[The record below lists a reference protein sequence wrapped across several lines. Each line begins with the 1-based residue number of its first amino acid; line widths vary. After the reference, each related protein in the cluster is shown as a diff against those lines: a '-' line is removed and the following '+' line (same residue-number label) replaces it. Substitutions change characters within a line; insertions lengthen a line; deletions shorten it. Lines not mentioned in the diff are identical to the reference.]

1 MSDLY
6 EISRIDE
13 YRSIC
18 ISTLAG
24 ETVRD
29 ADVAHLGDNG
39 GYFIYEV
46 DERPNFGGL
55 VILAKAAS
63 SEAAHRLAEMWSS
76 SRQKA

>member
-13 YRSIC
+13 FRSIC

-29 ADVAHLGDNG
+29 ADASHLGDSG

-55 VILAKAAS
+55 VVLAKAAS
-63 SEAAHRLAEMWSS
+63 SEAAHRLAEMWRTT
-76 SRQKA
+76 SRT